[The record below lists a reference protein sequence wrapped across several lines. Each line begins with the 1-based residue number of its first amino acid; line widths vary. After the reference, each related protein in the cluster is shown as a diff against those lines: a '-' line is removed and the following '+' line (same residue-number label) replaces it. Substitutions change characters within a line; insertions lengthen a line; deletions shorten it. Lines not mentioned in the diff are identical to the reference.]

1 MDSQE
6 AAWLRAKLTRLED
19 QLRVSQQDEAA
30 LLADNQVL
38 SSQLAAVE
46 LELSS
51 SDEELMRCRSE
62 LDASYCLMLEL
73 ATAHAQLAEARSRN
87 GWLLQM

>member
-51 SDEELMRCRSE
+51 SYEELMRCRSE

>member
-1 MDSQE
+1 VDSQE
-6 AAWLRAKLTRLED
+6 AAWLRAKLTWLED

-51 SDEELMRCRSE
+51 SDEELTRCRSE